1 MITMLTAEKNRSSK
15 KSNDR
20 LAGYGLFSSQGD
32 QLRQLFS
39 EPMPYVFNMRFYNA
53 QFMTEIMRQRIESLP
68 GKRLSAQDEKVLFMQ
83 LHFSRHVLSRLRRRL
98 QNSPTI
104 QKGEHDKLRRWHKK
118 QIDLRNK
125 IAICNLGLVYS
136 AVRRFKG
143 SNGDFPDLVSE
154 GSLALIRAIDRF
166 DWTRG
171 YKFSTY
177 AYRAIQRAVWR
188 SNKDHHRYHSVF
200 PIHLQGEIEDD
211 FTERRRQE
219 ACQYLVEEIKE
230 LMNDDS
236 VDLSD
241 TERLVIERRFA
252 LNNGKDTPETLVT
265 IGKSLGLCKERI
277 RQIQNNALEKIRSAV
292 HERLKG

>member
-1 MITMLTAEKNRSSK
+1 MLTGAKNISSK
-15 KSNDR
+15 KLNDR
-20 LAGYGLFSSQGD
+20 LTGYRLSGSQQD
-32 QLRQLFS
+32 RLHRLLS
-39 EPMPYVFNMRFYNA
+39 EPIPYVFNMRFFNA
-53 QFMTEIMRQRIESLP
+53 KFMIKIMRQRIEALP
-68 GKRLSAQDEKVLFMQ
+68 GRRLSAEEEKVLFMQ
-83 LHFSRHVLSRLRRRL
+83 LHFSRYVLSRMRRRL
-98 QNSPTI
+98 QKSSII
-104 QKGEHDKLRRWHKK
+104 QQGEYDKLRRWHER
-118 QIDLRNK
+118 QIDLRNR
-125 IAICNLGLVYS
+125 IAVCNVGLVYS

-154 GSLALIRAIDRF
+154 GSLALLKAIDRF

-188 SNKDHHRYHSVF
+188 SNKDHRRYNSVF
-200 PIHLQGEIEDD
+200 PAHLYEEIEDD

-219 ACQYLVEEIKE
+219 ACQYLVEEIKG
-230 LMNDDS
+230 LINDDS
-236 VDLSD
+236 VELSD

-252 LNNGKDTPETLVT
+252 LGNEKDAPKTFLA

-292 HERLKG
+292 HERMTG